1 MHVHVI
7 WDTVKSWS
15 PRGDFCS
22 FRKKMVIWDVIFI
35 VALLDFIS
43 FCNDLIFPFFAN
55 TCNFTLQKKKKNKK
69 KKKLSP
75 VLSSCKNFLNC
86 QKIKIKKWLMHMKKD
101 RYSFDPVIT
110 SFVTHVHPKKNPN
123 NEIFWKLNSQ
133 WKWLYRMS
141 YFSQIN

>member
-1 MHVHVI
+1 MHEHVI

-15 PRGDFCS
+15 PRGDFCC

-43 FCNDLIFPFFAN
+43 LCVDLIFTFFAN
-55 TCNFTLQKKKKNKK
+55 NFTSQKKNTCTIDKLNPALFSRRNFLNCKK
-69 KKKLSP
+69 KKK
-75 VLSSCKNFLNC
+75 
-86 QKIKIKKWLMHMKKD
+86 KKD
-101 RYSFDPVIT
+101 WCIWRKIGTLLTQLSQVLWHMYT
-110 SFVTHVHPKKNPN
+110 LKNPN
-123 NEIFWKLNSQ
+123 SKIFWKLNSP